1 MSQLAPLISD
11 LALILICAGVM
22 TLVFKKLKQ
31 PLVLGYIVA
40 GFLCSPH
47 FAFTPS
53 VVDEA
58 NIDLWSEI
66 GVIFLLFA
74 LGLEFSIKKL
84 LKVGS
89 SAIISACTII
99 LFMII
104 IGVSVG
110 WMFGWEQ
117 MDCIYLGGMI
127 AMSSTTI
134 VYKAFDDMGLR
145 QQHFAGVV
153 LGILIIEDIL
163 AIVLMVMLSTMAVS
177 TNFEGSEMILS
188 IVRLV
193 FFLILWLVVGLYL
206 IPIFLK
212 RVRKLMSDETLL
224 IVSLALC
231 LGMVYL
237 AAAVGFSP
245 AFGAFIMGSILSE
258 TVESEH
264 IEHLVA
270 PVKDLFGAIFFVSV
284 GMMVD
289 PHMIVEYRYPILAI
303 VGAVLLGQTVFG
315 TLGVL
320 LSGQPLK
327 TAMQCGFSL
336 TQIGE
341 FAFII
346 AAMGVSLKVTSD
358 FLYPI
363 VVAVSVIT
371 TFLTPYMIRLA
382 VPAYNV
388 IDRHLPGRWRLLL
401 ERYSAGSST
410 VNHKT
415 NWQKLLLAVAR
426 VVLIYSV
433 LSIAVLIISLHFMR
447 PYLLDVLGMTWGKI
461 VTAVITILAIA
472 PFLRALIMKKNHS
485 VEFRTLWNDNRFNHA
500 PLISLVIF
508 RVLIGVGFVVFIIER
523 LFQGSVALIVGI
535 SILVVCGMIFSRFLK
550 KQSIVLERTFELNLR
565 SKEMRQEYLGGKR
578 PSYAG
583 KLLDRDI
590 HLSDFTVSPDSEW
603 VGHTLKELDLG
614 KKYGVHVTSII
625 RGTHRVNIPD
635 GASRIF
641 PNDTLQIIGTDEQLS
656 AFSAMAEKAV
666 LPPDGEDLEKREM
679 KLSQFIVDKKSPFVG
694 RNIIESGFRSN
705 YHCLVVGIESAGED
719 ALRAPDVHAPL
730 RENDVVWVV
739 GEAANLKKLFAT
751 E

>member
-110 WMFGWEQ
+110 WMFGWKQ

-153 LGILIIEDIL
+153 LG
-163 AIVLMVMLSTMAVS
+163 STMAVS
-177 TNFEGSEMILS
+177 THFEGSELILS

-206 IPIFLK
+206 IPILLK

-224 IVSLALC
+224 IVSLAFC
-231 LGMVYL
+231 FGMVYL

-388 IDRHLPGRWRLLL
+388 IDRHLPSRWKLLL

-666 LPPDGEDLEKREM
+666 LPPDGDDLEKREM

>member
-110 WMFGWEQ
+110 WMFGWKQ

-177 TNFEGSEMILS
+177 THFEGSELILS

-206 IPIFLK
+206 IPILLK

-224 IVSLALC
+224 IVSLAFC
-231 LGMVYL
+231 FGMVYL

-388 IDRHLPGRWRLLL
+388 IDRHLPSRWKLLL

-635 GASRIF
+635 GTSRIF